1 MTLARQHI
9 PILDVDATP
18 LTVPGL
24 TAVLKRYIAEGGTR
38 TVVGHNLHSV
48 TLLHSDP
55 GFRSF
60 YEQSDV
66 VLIDGAPVLWLWAK
80 GSDADA
86 ATGPVMDYRLGS
98 TDWIPA
104 LAGLGGLERIAV
116 IGAGAAANAGA
127 VARLRGLVPHARVD
141 GMPGEGWNEELEEK
155 AAAWLAGLAPQLVLL
170 GLGMP
175 LQEQVLER
183 RLATLPPAVYCAV
196 GGAIEQLAGVQKL
209 APRWIG
215 RLGLE
220 WAWRLMLHP
229 RRVAYRVF
237 GEPWVLLGLLVRRRL
252 RQKGQDCSPAGRAG
266 EPPGGTARTS
276 GP

>member
-1 MTLARQHI
+1 MTLERQHV
-9 PILDVDATP
+9 PFLDVDATP
-18 LTVPGL
+18 VTVSEL
-24 TAVLKRYIAEGGTR
+24 TAVLSAYVAEGRTR

-60 YEQSDV
+60 YEHSDV

-80 GSDADA
+80 TGEEDDGR
-86 ATGPVMDYRLGS
+86 GPVMDYRLGS

-104 LAGLGGLERIAV
+104 LGNVAGLEHIAV
-116 IGAGAAANAGA
+116 IGAGAVANAGA
-127 VARLRGLVPHARVD
+127 VARLREIVPEARVD
-141 GMPGEGWNEELEEK
+141 GMTGEDWNKDVEE
-155 AAAWLAGLAPQLVLL
+155 AAVEWLTRLRPQLVLL

-175 LQEQVLER
+175 LQEQVLAR
-183 RLATLPPAVYCAV
+183 RLAMLPPAVYCAV
-196 GGAIEQLAGVQKL
+196 GGAIEQIAGVQKL

-229 RRVAYRVF
+229 QRVAYRVF
-237 GEPWVLLGLLVRRRL
+237 GEPWVLLGLLLRRRL
-252 RQKGQDCSPAGRAG
+252 GRQP
-266 EPPGGTARTS
+266 
-276 GP
+276 

>member
-9 PILDVDATP
+9 PVLDVDATP

-24 TAVLKRYIAEGGTR
+24 TQVLNRYIAEGGTR

-55 GFRSF
+55 GFRSI

-80 GSDADA
+80 GGDAGR

-104 LAGLGGLERIAV
+104 LAGVDGLERIAV
-116 IGAGAAANAGA
+116 IGAGAVANAGA
-127 VARLRGLVPHARVD
+127 VARLRDLVPHARVD
-141 GMPGEGWNEELEEK
+141 GMPGEDWDEELEEK
-155 AAAWLAGLAPQLVLL
+155 AATWLAGLQPQLVLL

-175 LQEQVLER
+175 LQEQVLRR

-220 WAWRLMLHP
+220 WAWRLLLHP
-229 RRVAYRVF
+229 QRVAYRVF

-252 RQKGQDCSPAGRAG
+252 RQKG
-266 EPPGGTARTS
+266 
-276 GP
+276 

>member
-1 MTLARQHI
+1 MTLDRQRV
-9 PILDVDATP
+9 PMLDVDATP

-24 TAVLKRYIAEGGTR
+24 TEVLNRYIAEGGTR

-80 GSDADA
+80 GGEAEGA
-86 ATGPVMDYRLGS
+86 AAPLMDYRLGS

-104 LAGLGGLERIAV
+104 LAGVEGLERIAV
-116 IGAGAAANAGA
+116 IGAGTLANAGA
-127 VARLRGLVPHARVD
+127 VARLKDIVPHARVD

-155 AAAWLAGLAPQLVLL
+155 AVAWLSGLQPQLVLL

-175 LQEQVLER
+175 LQEQVLGR

-196 GGAIEQLAGVQKL
+196 GGAIEQIAGVQKL

-229 RRVAYRVF
+229 QRVAYRVF
-237 GEPWVLLGLLVRRRL
+237 GEPWVLLGLLIRRRL
-252 RQKGQDCSPAGRAG
+252 QRNR
-266 EPPGGTARTS
+266 
-276 GP
+276 